1 MIVYADIVFIENLI
15 INYVI
20 LYVTTLLKKIK
31 VSYFRILLSAMCGS
45 VYAIVSIIVSD
56 NIISKVILSIVMI
69 LIIYPIK
76 DIRKFLETLAIF
88 YLVSITTGGAA
99 IAISYLVN
107 GYKINT
113 VNGAT
118 IVDFPILFSSIGLI
132 LGIILI
138 KITINNV
145 KSKITQKN
153 IFYDVEVFIGNKKT
167 KIKAL
172 LDTGNML
179 KDPISQKP
187 VIVATKRSLK
197 NVIPQ
202 EILEDIKNI
211 LGGDRLG
218 DIKPFENRI
227 KVIPFKSLGNEH
239 GMLIGIKS
247 NKIIVDNNEIKDVII
262 GIYEKE
268 FSRTKRYDALIG
280 IDLLY
285 EEECNYEFNR
295 KIKK

>member
-1 MIVYADIVFIENLI
+1 MIVYVDIVFIENLI

-31 VSYFRILLSAMCGS
+31 VSCFRIVLSAMCGS
-45 VYAIVSIIVSD
+45 LYAVVSIIVSD
-56 NIISKVILSIVMI
+56 NIISKIILSIVMI
-69 LIIYPIK
+69 LIIYPTK
-76 DIRKFLETLAIF
+76 DLKKILETLAVF
-88 YLVSITTGGAA
+88 YLISITTGGAA

-107 GYKINT
+107 GYNISV
-113 VNGAT
+113 VNETT
-118 IVDFPILFSSIGLI
+118 IVEFPILFSCIGLV

-145 KSKITQKN
+145 KSKITKKN
-153 IFYDVEVFIGNKKT
+153 IFYDIELFVENKKT

-187 VIVATKRSLK
+187 VIVVTKRSLK
-197 NVIPQ
+197 DVIPQ
-202 EILEDIKNI
+202 EILENIKYI

-218 DIKPFENRI
+218 NVKTFKNRI
-227 KVIPFKSLGNEH
+227 KLIPFYSLGNEH

-247 NKIIVDNNEIKDVII
+247 NKIIVDNKEIKDVII

-268 FSRTKRYDALIG
+268 FSITKRYDALIG

>member
-31 VSYFRILLSAMCGS
+31 VSYFRILLSAICGS
-45 VYAIVSIIVSD
+45 VYAVVSIIVSD
-56 NIISKVILSIVMI
+56 NVISKVILSIVMI
-69 LIIYPIK
+69 LIIYPTK
-76 DIRKFLETLAIF
+76 
-88 YLVSITTGGAA
+88 VN
-99 IAISYLVN
+99 SYKV
-107 GYKINT
+107 NT

-118 IVDFPILFSSIGLI
+118 IVDFPILFSLIGLI

-138 KITINNV
+138 KITIDNV

-187 VIVATKRSLK
+187 VIIATKRSLK

-218 DIKPFENRI
+218 DIKLFENRI

-239 GMLIGIKS
+239 GMLIGLKS

>member
-45 VYAIVSIIVSD
+45 VYAVLSIIVSD

-69 LIIYPIK
+69 LIIYPTK
-76 DIRKFLETLAIF
+76 DIRKILETLAIF
-88 YLVSITTGGAA
+88 YLVSITTGGASIA
-99 IAISYLVN
+99 IAYLVN
-107 GYKINT
+107 GYKLNT

-138 KITINNV
+138 KFTINNV
-145 KSKITQKN
+145 KSKITKKN
-153 IFYDVEVFIGNKKT
+153 IFYDIEVLIGNKRT

-218 DIKPFENRI
+218 DIKSFENRI

-268 FSRTKRYDALIG
+268 FSRRKRYDALIG

>member
-1 MIVYADIVFIENLI
+1 M
-15 INYVI
+15 
-20 LYVTTLLKKIK
+20 
-31 VSYFRILLSAMCGS
+31 
-45 VYAIVSIIVSD
+45 SIIVSD
-56 NIISKVILSIVMI
+56 NVISKVILSIVMI
-69 LIIYPIK
+69 LIIYPTK

-88 YLVSITTGGAA
+88 YLVSITTGGAS

-107 GYKINT
+107 SYKVNT

-118 IVDFPILFSSIGLI
+118 IVDFPILFSLIGLI

-138 KITINNV
+138 KITIDNV

-187 VIVATKRSLK
+187 VIIATKRSLK

-202 EILEDIKNI
+202 EILEDIK
-211 LGGDRLG
+211 
-218 DIKPFENRI
+218 

>member
-1 MIVYADIVFIENLI
+1 
-15 INYVI
+15 
-20 LYVTTLLKKIK
+20 
-31 VSYFRILLSAMCGS
+31 MCGS
-45 VYAIVSIIVSD
+45 VYAVLSIIVSD

-69 LIIYPIK
+69 LIIYPTK
-76 DIRKFLETLAIF
+76 DIRKILETLAIF
-88 YLVSITTGGAA
+88 YLVSITTGGASIA
-99 IAISYLVN
+99 IAYLVN
-107 GYKINT
+107 GYKLNT

-138 KITINNV
+138 KFTINNV
-145 KSKITQKN
+145 KSKITKKN
-153 IFYDVEVFIGNKKT
+153 IFYDIEVLIGNKRT

-218 DIKPFENRI
+218 DIKSFENRI

-247 NKIIVDNNEIKDVII
+247 NKIIVDNNEIRDVII

>member
-1 MIVYADIVFIENLI
+1 
-15 INYVI
+15 
-20 LYVTTLLKKIK
+20 
-31 VSYFRILLSAMCGS
+31 
-45 VYAIVSIIVSD
+45 
-56 NIISKVILSIVMI
+56 
-69 LIIYPIK
+69 
-76 DIRKFLETLAIF
+76 
-88 YLVSITTGGAA
+88 
-99 IAISYLVN
+99 
-107 GYKINT
+107 
-113 VNGAT
+113 
-118 IVDFPILFSSIGLI
+118 
-132 LGIILI
+132 
-138 KITINNV
+138 
-145 KSKITQKN
+145 
-153 IFYDVEVFIGNKKT
+153 VFIGNKRT

-211 LGGDRLG
+211 LGGDRIG

-268 FSRTKRYDALIG
+268 FSRRKRYDALIG

>member
-31 VSYFRILLSAMCGS
+31 VSYFRILLSAICGS

-56 NIISKVILSIVMI
+56 NIISKIILSIVMI
-69 LIIYPIK
+69 LIIYPTK

-88 YLVSITTGGAA
+88 YLVSITTGGAS

-153 IFYDVEVFIGNKKT
+153 IFYDLEVFIGNKRT
-167 KIKAL
+167 KIPAL
-172 LDTGNML
+172 LDTGTML

-268 FSRTKRYDALIG
+268 FSRRKRYDALIG

>member
-31 VSYFRILLSAMCGS
+31 VSYFRILLSAICGS

-56 NIISKVILSIVMI
+56 NIISKIILSIVMI
-69 LIIYPIK
+69 LIIYPTK

-88 YLVSITTGGAA
+88 YLVSITTGGAS

-153 IFYDVEVFIGNKKT
+153 IFYEVFIGNKRT

-268 FSRTKRYDALIG
+268 FSRRKRYDALIG

>member
-31 VSYFRILLSAMCGS
+31 VSYFRILLSAICGS

-56 NIISKVILSIVMI
+56 NIISKIILSIVMI
-69 LIIYPIK
+69 LIIYPTK

-88 YLVSITTGGAA
+88 YLVSITTGGAS

-153 IFYDVEVFIGNKKT
+153 IFYNIEVFIGNKRT

-268 FSRTKRYDALIG
+268 FSRRKRYDALIG

>member
-1 MIVYADIVFIENLI
+1 M
-15 INYVI
+15 
-20 LYVTTLLKKIK
+20 LKC
-31 VSYFRILLSAMCGS
+31 L
-45 VYAIVSIIVSD
+45 
-56 NIISKVILSIVMI
+56 
-69 LIIYPIK
+69 
-76 DIRKFLETLAIF
+76 LET
-88 YLVSITTGGAA
+88 
-99 IAISYLVN
+99 
-107 GYKINT
+107 
-113 VNGAT
+113 
-118 IVDFPILFSSIGLI
+118 
-132 LGIILI
+132 
-138 KITINNV
+138 
-145 KSKITQKN
+145 
-153 IFYDVEVFIGNKKT
+153 KKT

-187 VIVATKRSLK
+187 VIIATKRSLK

-268 FSRTKRYDALIG
+268 FSRRKRSDALIG